1 MGNRGKK
8 KGVGVVDETTITND
22 NNTANYDLYALYCG
36 SCDELLIK
44 PMKKTLMQYL
54 AAKTGEKRGNEI
66 EKKEV
71 ISVQKLNIRS
81 IQLLEIGEATRKIER
96 GDCRMFNL
104 LNETRFDGKSY
115 NKKLYWCCFNWHNLS
130 IIKR

>member
-1 MGNRGKK
+1 MHCY
-8 KGVGVVDETTITND
+8 
-22 NNTANYDLYALYCG
+22 ALSCAFMHYDLYALYCG

-44 PMKKTLMQYL
+44 PMKKMLMQYL

-115 NKKLYWCCFNWHNLS
+115 NILFNSNEWRKLKE
-130 IIKR
+130 IIESNRTSSK